1 MSEKMR
7 TPSPVSSDA
16 RSSRARGRRSSGS
29 SLARTASAR
38 PRSNKL
44 FESVRKAIRD
54 VEPGL
59 LRDLNETGRT
69 GDIDLGQE
77 VADDIE
83 ADHEQ
88 SFGRQLGTDA
98 LGDLA
103 ITRGKRARDAKPADR
118 EIAPGLAGLRDPCQN
133 MRD

>member
-1 MSEKMR
+1 MLVAR
-7 TPSPVSSDA
+7 T
-16 RSSRARGRRSSGS
+16 RRS
-29 SLARTASAR
+29 ASAG
-38 PRSNKL
+38 PRSNER
-44 FESVRKAIRD
+44 FESVGKAIRD

-59 LRDLNETGRT
+59 LRDFDETGRA

-88 SFGRQLGTDA
+88 SFGRQPGTDA

-103 ITRGKRARDAKPADR
+103 ITRGERSRDAKAADR
-118 EIAPGLAGLRDPCQN
+118 EIAPGLAGLRDP
-133 MRD
+133 